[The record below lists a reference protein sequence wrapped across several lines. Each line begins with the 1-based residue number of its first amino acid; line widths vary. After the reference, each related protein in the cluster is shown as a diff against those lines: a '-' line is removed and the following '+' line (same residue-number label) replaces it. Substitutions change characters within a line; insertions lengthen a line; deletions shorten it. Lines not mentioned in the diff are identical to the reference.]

1 METGLSFSIIIP
13 VYNAEKTVG
22 DTVASVLD
30 ADFGDDCEIVIVDDG
45 STDASAEIC
54 DRLAAED
61 GRVKVLH
68 LRNGGVSAAR
78 NAGMDA
84 AEGEYL
90 IFVDADDRLPGG
102 CLEKYR
108 RSIVRCAGTGGA
120 LPDLIVGGY
129 ALFNDIACG
138 TSHGNA
144 GDVSCR
150 IAGQSY
156 GGRSPKTGRWYGKDE
171 MSLFWNENHS
181 DNGSYLRPVW
191 AKAFRRS
198 LTETGESPLR
208 FQKNLSY
215 GEDLLFLFAFLCR
228 CNSAVTV
235 AEPLYFYRIGDSGL
249 SADLSSDRHLLQLMQ
264 LCGLYAP
271 LIAELAD
278 SLPQSDIAGE
288 LYHRDLVG
296 RLVCR
301 ALTVFATRKTMLC
314 TSDNISRFY
323 ALMNEDKALRAP
335 AGLVSL
341 RAGQIPNLLLFKLGM
356 PRLSEAFYRFSA
368 SVCTFF
374 HIVPKKK

>member
-1 METGLSFSIIIP
+1 MEISFSIIIP

-22 DTVASVLD
+22 DTVSSVLA
-30 ADFGDDCEIVIVDDG
+30 ADFGDDCEIVLVDDG
-45 STDASAEIC
+45 STDASVEIC

-68 LRNGGVSAAR
+68 LQNGGVSAAR

-90 IFVDADDRLPGG
+90 VFVDADDRLPEG

-108 RSIVRCAGTGGA
+108 RSIAGCVESGGA
-120 LPDLIVGGY
+120 HPDLIAGGY
-129 ALFNDIACG
+129 AMFNDVSAGG
-138 TSHGNA
+138 TPLGNA
-144 GDVSCR
+144 RDESSR
-150 IAGQSY
+150 IAVQPY
-156 GGRSPKTGRWYGKDE
+156 GGRSPKTGRRYCKDE
-171 MSLFWNENHS
+171 MSLFWAENHS

-198 LTETGESPLR
+198 IVDSNPSLR
-208 FQKNLSY
+208 FQKNLGY

-228 CNSAVTV
+228 CGSAVTV
-235 AEPLYFYRIGDSGL
+235 AEPLYLYRISDSGL

-271 LIAELAD
+271 LIADLAEA
-278 SLPQSDIAGE
+278 LPQSDIAGE

-323 ALMNEDKALRAP
+323 ALMNEDKALEGP

-341 RAGQIPNLLLFKLGM
+341 RAGQIPNLMLFKLGM
-356 PRLSEAFYRFSA
+356 PRLSVAFYRFSA

-374 HIVPKKK
+374 HIVPKEK